1 MSKNSVCPSR
11 SISSASCNS
20 ILSDLDEIIDN
31 GIGEITV
38 SNKNLRPVT
47 AARTQ
52 KAKRVRFYHNGNKF
66 FNGVVVPVAEERYR
80 TLDSLKAELTN
91 ILMKNVTLPC
101 GVRTI
106 YSMEGK
112 KVLFSKSFSL
122 WAFLIEFFTL
132 GF

>member
-1 MSKNSVCPSR
+1 MSKNSGCPSR

-47 AARTQ
+47 ASRTQ

-112 KVLFSKSFSL
+112 KVLNQK
-122 WAFLIEFFTL
+122 FFVMDFFEL
-132 GF
+132 NVLP